1 MYLLHTLHHYLIE
14 RDWCWRR
21 WRRLGNNGSTWWGLR
36 RLTRMSANPCSWT
49 WGWVCND
56 KATTFTNAR
65 LSSTSDICNLLLSCT
80 CFCKQ
85 KPLLSCTIF
94 LAKTQCHVKSC
105 PGKVSSGWVW
115 LVRTLWALHHPGH
128 LPHEPSSFNIIV
140 MIIPYHPSSSAVLCY
155 ISEISE
161 I

>member
-1 MYLLHTLHHYLIE
+1 MKVIRTPSYIYEMYKSWTGGAWWSLKFFNSYTFYGVSEDLYLLHTLHHYLIE

-65 LSSTSDICNLLLSCT
+65 LSSTTDICNHLLICT

-85 KPLLSCTIF
+85 QLLLSCTF
-94 LAKTQCHVKSC
+94 FSC
-105 PGKVSSGWVW
+105 PGQLNRWPCHWVSQSVSQSDFWFQ
-115 LVRTLWALHHPGH
+115 RH
-128 LPHEPSSFNIIV
+128 
-140 MIIPYHPSSSAVLCY
+140 
-155 ISEISE
+155 
-161 I
+161 